1 MKALRTVLLGI
12 LPDGVECI
20 RAQQNRV
27 PEPQGAD
34 FCIFSPILRTR
45 LATNT
50 DTYIDAPGT
59 PPVGMRNTLLA
70 MQTPGAAPIGLRNSL
85 APMQITVQIDVHGP
99 SSSDNAQMISTLLR
113 DEYACI
119 EFARTG
125 YDVQPLYA
133 DDPRETE
140 FLNAEQM
147 TEYRWSVDAV
157 LQANP
162 VIGTPQ
168 DFADVVVVETIM
180 ADGILSV
187 DVVLP
192 PPSLEFNAA
201 GNAGLRMMGWN

>member
-1 MKALRTVLLGI
+1 MAATISLTEVQTLTALRTVLLGI

-34 FCIFSPILRTR
+34 FCIFSAILRTR

-50 DTYIDAPGT
+50 DTYTDAPLAT
-59 PPVGMRNTLLA
+59 PPVGT
-70 MQTPGAAPIGLRNSL
+70 RNSL
-85 APMQITVQIDVHGP
+85 APVQLTVQIDIHGP
-99 SSSDNAQMISTLLR
+99 ESGNNAALISTLMR

-119 EFARTG
+119 AFAGTG
-125 YDVQPLYA
+125 FDVQPLYA

-147 TEYRWSVDAV
+147 TEYRWSVDVV
-157 LQANP
+157 LQANS

-168 DFADVVVVETIM
+168 AFADVI
-180 ADGILSV
+180 
-187 DVVLP
+187 DVGLISAEVTYP
-192 PPSLEFNAA
+192 PPPLPHPSLVFNAP
-201 GNAGLRMMGWN
+201 GNAGLRLMGWN